1 MYILIISRG
10 YPSEKYKMNGIFEFD
25 QAKALAEAGHKV
37 IYAAID
43 TRSFRRKRKWGFE
56 SLIKYGV
63 QIEAINIPC
72 GRIPKSILDR
82 IRIVALRI
90 LYKKIESKYGKPDII
105 HAHFINSGYIT
116 AKVFDDSSIPLVLT
130 EHYSA
135 MNQKTLSSYY
145 KRLGNYTYPRMSKVI
160 AVSKYLANGL
170 SQKFNIEPLIVP
182 NIVDLSCFK
191 YNDNKRK
198 KQNDNFIII
207 SVGRLIKSKRMD
219 MLIEAFYHVF
229 GSHKHIKLYIYGEGP
244 ERKYLEKMI
253 KIYSLTDQIFLMGLA
268 SREEIAKRMS
278 ESNYFVLASQL
289 ETFGV
294 AYIEAMAM
302 GLPVIATRCGGPE
315 DFVNNRNGIL
325 VPVDDV
331 KALSNAMAYMYSNID
346 KYDKMFISTDIKN
359 KYSPEIIANRL
370 VETYRNLINKKVRKE
385 FKY

>member
-25 QAKALAEAGHKV
+25 QAKALVEAGHKV

-43 TRSFRRKRKWGFE
+43 VRSFRRKRKWGFE
-56 SLIKYGV
+56 SLTKDGV

-145 KRLGNYTYPRMSKVI
+145 KRLGNYTYPRMNKVI

-207 SVGRLIKSKRMD
+207 SVGSLIKRKRMD

-302 GLPVIATRCGGPE
+302 GLPVIATKCGGPE
-315 DFVNNRNGIL
+315 DFITDKNGIL
-325 VPVDDV
+325 IPPNNKD
-331 KALSNAMAYMYSNID
+331 ALIDAMKYMYYNHS
-346 KYDKMFISTDIKN
+346 KYDGKTIAYGIRKLF
-359 KYSPEIIANRL
+359 SPETIADRL
-370 VETYRNLINKKVRKE
+370 EQIYKSVVENGGIQRDKA
-385 FKY
+385 